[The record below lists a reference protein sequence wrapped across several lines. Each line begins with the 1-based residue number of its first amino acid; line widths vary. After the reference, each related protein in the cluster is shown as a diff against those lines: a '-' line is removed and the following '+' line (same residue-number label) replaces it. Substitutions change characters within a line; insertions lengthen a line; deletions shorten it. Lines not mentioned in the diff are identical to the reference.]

1 MTESD
6 HSTSLDGI
14 KLQPS
19 QNGEQHI
26 EVESLFNSIGDG
38 AIMTDEFGR
47 ILRINPAA
55 LHILG
60 YSRKELL
67 GKWFPKVIVALTEQ
81 DTPLG
86 LIDRPISKAFLTG
99 KSISEKMI
107 YRRKDRQ
114 PIPVSVTISP
124 MMVGDRPIGAI
135 EVFRDITLEREIDRM
150 KSEFISL
157 ASHQLRTPL
166 SAIKTYS
173 HMLVDGFMGPVDPTQ
188 KKALRTIISASN
200 RMNELISTLLNIT
213 RIESGSI
220 AVTPKQINLGK
231 LVEEIAKELE
241 HSTKEKELQL
251 IVSLPKEPV
260 LVRSDML
267 ILKEIISNLATNA
280 IKYSSAKGM
289 VTLKVQQRKADT
301 VVAVSDTGLGIPKFS
316 QDQVFTKFF
325 RAPNVVKRETTGTGL
340 GLYLVR
346 GLADALGG
354 KVWFT
359 SEENVG
365 STFYFSLPR
374 PQGTPPKI

>member
-1 MTESD
+1 MAETGRSA
-6 HSTSLDGI
+6 SLDI
-14 KLQPS
+14 VKVLPS
-19 QNGEQHI
+19 KNGEQHI

-60 YSRKELL
+60 YSQKELL
-67 GKWFPKVIVALTEQ
+67 GKWFPKVIIAINEE
-81 DTPLG
+81 DTPVA

-99 KSISEKMI
+99 KSVSEKMI
-107 YRRKDRQ
+107 YQRKDKQ

-124 MMVGDRPIGAI
+124 MMMGDRPIGAI

-173 HMLVDGFMGPVDPTQ
+173 HMLVDGFMGPVEPSQ
-188 KKALRTIISASN
+188 KKALRTIINASN

-220 AVTPKQINLGK
+220 AIAPKQINLCN
-231 LVEEIAKELE
+231 LVQEVSKELE
-241 HSTKEKELQL
+241 HSTKEKNLELV
-251 IVSLPKEPV
+251 VSLPKSPIM
-260 LVRSDML
+260 VRSDML
-267 ILKEIISNLATNA
+267 ILKEIISNLVTNS
-280 IKYSSAKGM
+280 IKYTPDKGT
-289 VTLKVQQRKADT
+289 VTLKVRRRKADT
-301 VVAVSDTGLGIPKFS
+301 VVAVSDTGLGIPKRS

-374 PQGTPPKI
+374 HKPTPAKI